1 MSVILKQTVTRP
13 TLQDFFW
20 TEFLQTTESEL
31 LIDILKFR
39 NAGIVD
45 NPEIPLDIDQILA
58 RKNELRPDVINQIN
72 ENSVYSLLSDPLL
85 LSFVDT
91 IIYKDIETFRQA
103 NGELFST
110 RGQQMIDLI
119 KKTNNTFVQRIYDEN
134 GVFLENGVFNIE

>member
-1 MSVILKQTVTRP
+1 
-13 TLQDFFW
+13 
-20 TEFLQTTESEL
+20 
-31 LIDILKFR
+31 
-39 NAGIVD
+39 
-45 NPEIPLDIDQILA
+45 
-58 RKNELRPDVINQIN
+58 
-72 ENSVYSLLSDPLL
+72 LSDPLL